1 MRDIKVIEADIA
13 KLQAELAD
21 AQDHKTMRDAAVH
34 ILKNLGW
41 TYDRGWQKP
50 KDDYKVFDQ
59 NTMTHIKARDWVKY
73 DTGVV
78 GGYAFVRSVHG
89 AYARISMVRLVTPMG
104 ARVEERDRMVHCA
117 QLKVVSHEEIMK
129 NFK

>member
-13 KLQAELAD
+13 KLRDELAD
-21 AQDHKTMRDAAVH
+21 AKDHQSMRDAAVH

-41 TYDRGWQKP
+41 TYNRGWQKP

-59 NTMTHIKARDWVKY
+59 NTVTHVKARDWVNY
-73 DTGVV
+73 DTSII

-89 AYARISMVRLVTPMG
+89 NYATISMVRQVTPLG
-104 ARVEERDRMVHCA
+104 ASVEERERMVHCS